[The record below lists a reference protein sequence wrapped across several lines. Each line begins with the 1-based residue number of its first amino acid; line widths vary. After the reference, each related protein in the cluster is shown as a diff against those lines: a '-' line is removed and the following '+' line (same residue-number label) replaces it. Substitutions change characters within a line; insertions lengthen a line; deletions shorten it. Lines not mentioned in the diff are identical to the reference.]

1 MNSPRLSVIIPCYNQ
16 GKYIMDTLSCFDDYH
31 QQDTYELIIVDDG
44 SKDEKTLSVLKQIA
58 SEGYQ
63 VIYQSNQGVSSARNN
78 GIQHARGE
86 YILPLDGDDMLSK
99 EYIYEGITILDEHP
113 EYAVV
118 YCDGQYFGDKTG
130 PWKVGSFNLQRLMLW
145 DYIHVSG
152 IYRKSAWAK
161 VGGYDTHLNF
171 LGFEDWDFWLSVA
184 FSGGRFYYL
193 EKPFFAYRI
202 RPDSMVRTY
211 TGEVYKKMQDYID
224 QKHAAYIS
232 KTHLNDHL
240 VLFMKRSKRLWIK
253 LFLRIYFPKFLNRMV
268 KKGKI
273 DSTNIF
279 Y

>member
-171 LGFEDWDFWLSVA
+171 QEKFNPQSFTSFHEQDKMVIQM
-184 FSGGRFYYL
+184 RFANICCMFL
-193 EKPFFAYRI
+193 VDIVLHFF
-202 RPDSMVRTY
+202 
-211 TGEVYKKMQDYID
+211 ID
-224 QKHAAYIS
+224 LPGVGSYH
-232 KTHLNDHL
+232 
-240 VLFMKRSKRLWIK
+240 
-253 LFLRIYFPKFLNRMV
+253 
-268 KKGKI
+268 
-273 DSTNIF
+273 
-279 Y
+279 